1 MRYVPELKKNLLSIS
16 MFDVLGYFTKIKH
29 GMLKISSGSLIL
41 VKGTKMNGLYIL
53 DCSIVIALASMASQT
68 PHDKIKLWHLR
79 LGHVNERGLVEL
91 EKQNLLNGNKLDK
104 LEYCDH
110 CILSKSHRVKFGT
123 SMHVSS
129 RPFEYVH

>member
-79 LGHVNERGLVEL
+79 LGYVNERGLVEL

-104 LEYCDH
+104 L
-110 CILSKSHRVKFGT
+110 
-123 SMHVSS
+123 
-129 RPFEYVH
+129 

>member
-1 MRYVPELKKNLLSIS
+1 
-16 MFDVLGYFTKIKH
+16 
-29 GMLKISSGSLIL
+29 MLKISSGSLIL

-104 LEYCDH
+104 L
-110 CILSKSHRVKFGT
+110 
-123 SMHVSS
+123 
-129 RPFEYVH
+129 